1 MRSVRVYLDTCVWC
15 RPFDD
20 VSEMRIWGEAMA
32 FLEIL
37 RKEDRNE
44 ISVLG
49 SSVLLFEVSIISLG
63 EKRRAVEEII
73 ARVAK
78 IAHLTGRSKEKAE
91 GIMKKCG
98 INAMDALH
106 IAVAVENGADIFIT
120 TDDDILKRRECL
132 SEWVEVKNPKEV
144 DE

>member
-1 MRSVRVYLDTCVWC
+1 MKKRVYLDTCVWC

-20 VSEMRIWGEAMA
+20 VSDERIWEEAMA
-32 FLEIL
+32 FVEIL
-37 RKEDRNE
+37 RKEERNE

-49 SSVLLFEVSIISLG
+49 SSVLLFEVSMISSD
-63 EKRRAVEEII
+63 EKRKAVAEII
-73 ARVAK
+73 ARVAEV
-78 IAHLTGRSKEKAE
+78 AHLTERSKEKAE

-106 IAVAVENGADIFIT
+106 IALSVENEVDVFVT
-120 TDDDILKRRECL
+120 TDDDILKRRGCI
-132 SEWVEVKNPKEV
+132 SKWVEVKNPKEV

>member
-1 MRSVRVYLDTCVWC
+1 
-15 RPFDD
+15 
-20 VSEMRIWGEAMA
+20 MA

-37 RKEDRNE
+37 RKVDRNE

-49 SSVLLFEVSIISLG
+49 SSVLLFEVSMISLD
-63 EKRRAVEEII
+63 EKRKAVEEII
-73 ARVAK
+73 VRVAK
-78 IAHLTGRSKEKAE
+78 VAHLTERSKEKAE

-106 IAVAVENGADIFIT
+106 IAVAIEKGADIFIT
-120 TDDDILKRRECL
+120 TDDDILKRRGCL

>member
-1 MRSVRVYLDTCVWC
+1 MGGGNGFSR
-15 RPFDD
+15 
-20 VSEMRIWGEAMA
+20 
-32 FLEIL
+32 IL
-37 RKEDRNE
+37 RKVDRNE

-49 SSVLLFEVSIISLG
+49 SSVLLFEVSMISLD

-78 IAHLTGRSKEKAE
+78 IAHLTGRSRERAE
-91 GIMKKCG
+91 RIMKKCG

-132 SEWVEVKNPKEV
+132 SEWTEVKNPKEGM
-144 DE
+144 DERGRSGIE